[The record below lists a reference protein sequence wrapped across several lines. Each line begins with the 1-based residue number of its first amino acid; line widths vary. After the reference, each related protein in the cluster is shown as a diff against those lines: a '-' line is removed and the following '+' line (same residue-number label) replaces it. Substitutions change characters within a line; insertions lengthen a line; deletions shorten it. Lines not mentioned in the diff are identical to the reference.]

1 MDMAR
6 NKAQPVD
13 LRQPVL
19 MCASCWKIQPPQDH
33 LMFEFDQWV
42 DPTTFMAWS
51 DGGTN
56 DYVLVDGYCESCLSD
71 LARCS
76 GQSEGRPPF
85 ERLNA

>member
-1 MDMAR
+1 M
-6 NKAQPVD
+6 D

-19 MCASCWKIQPPQDH
+19 ICASCWKIQPPQDH

-42 DPTTFMAWS
+42 EPSTFMAWS

-56 DYVLVDGYCESCLSD
+56 DYVLVDGYCDSCLSD
-71 LARCS
+71 MAS
-76 GQSEGRPPF
+76 QSDQAQPRQPV

>member
-1 MDMAR
+1 MDEKTR
-6 NKAQPVD
+6 VPD

-19 MCASCWKIQPPQDH
+19 ICASCWRIQPPQDH

-42 DPTTFMAWS
+42 EPSTFMAWS

-56 DYVLVDGYCESCLSD
+56 DYLLVDGYCDSCLSD
-71 LARCS
+71 MASQADLQQQR
-76 GQSEGRPPF
+76 QPV